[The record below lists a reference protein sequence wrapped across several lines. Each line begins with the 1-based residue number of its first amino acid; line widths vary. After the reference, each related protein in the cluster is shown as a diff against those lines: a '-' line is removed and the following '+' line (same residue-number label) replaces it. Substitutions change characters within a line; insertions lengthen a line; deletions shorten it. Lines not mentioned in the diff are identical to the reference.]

1 VFLFI
6 IQSLAAFMPYTPFEI
21 QNIQQLARSKELNN
35 NLLAF
40 ELIRAR
46 GIVPALLTDVYW
58 LFNRFIWEKRPGGIQ
73 DTKQQLKTFL
83 QSISSTAAIVPLL
96 KQPWGLRPM
105 LHPVFEGN
113 LEDSI
118 FDLRLLAKLLF
129 EHFGAIN
136 APIKSFLFRFGSAKV
151 QAQLLPLLKVR
162 DHSGRTLLDLGG
174 LKLQEVPTI
183 ILHEKNIQVLKL
195 WDNELTT
202 LPDFWDKFQLLEEL
216 NIAENQLKALPP
228 SFMKLSKLR
237 KLYAQNNFFDVATI
251 LNTVQQFPKLKRLR
265 VTSSI
270 RTLDNYSDEDY
281 QTLRKFEELV
291 EQGKINAPEKE
302 QLLIWGLHMNNA
314 EALQSLQLIDLFDA
328 LSDYNPTTRKK
339 AKQAILNW
347 PNAVFNGS
355 IPPDASIAILG
366 MVSFSTRS
374 KLQQVEHFQYTTEIN
389 ASTTHIVIGDYPE
402 NYNAIKNRAFI
413 FMTEEDL
420 WT

>member
-1 VFLFI
+1 MHHRLKH
-6 IQSLAAFMPYTPFEI
+6 FMPYTLFEI
-21 QNIQQLARSKELNN
+21 QNIQQLARSTELSN

-58 LFNRFIWEKRPGGIQ
+58 LFNRFLWEKRTTNTEDAQMLLQI
-73 DTKQQLKTFL
+73 FL
-83 QSISSTAAIVPLL
+83 QKSSPTSAIVPLL
-96 KQPWGLRPM
+96 KQPLGLRPM
-105 LHPVFEGN
+105 LHPQFERN
-113 LEDSI
+113 LEESA
-118 FDLRLLAKLLF
+118 FELRVLAQLLF

-162 DHSGRTLLDLGG
+162 DHTGRTLLDLGG
-174 LKLQEVPTI
+174 LKLQQVPTI

-195 WDNELTT
+195 WDNELTE
-202 LPDFWDKFQLLEEL
+202 LPDFWDKFKLLEEL
-216 NIAENQLKALPP
+216 NIANNQLRKLPP
-228 SFMKLSKLR
+228 SFAKLSNLQ

-251 LNTVQQFPKLKRLR
+251 LNTVQQFTKLKRLR

-270 RTLDNYSDEDY
+270 RTLDNYSDEGY

-339 AKQAILNW
+339 AQQAILNW
-347 PNAVFNGS
+347 PNAVFNGT
-355 IPPDASIAILG
+355 IPPNASIAILG
-366 MVSFSTRS
+366 MVSFATRS
-374 KLQQVEHFQYTTEIN
+374 KLQQVDHFHYTNEIN
-389 ASTTHIVIGDYPE
+389 ATTTHIVIGDYPE
-402 NYNAIKNRAFI
+402 NYEVIKDRSFI

-420 WT
+420 WA